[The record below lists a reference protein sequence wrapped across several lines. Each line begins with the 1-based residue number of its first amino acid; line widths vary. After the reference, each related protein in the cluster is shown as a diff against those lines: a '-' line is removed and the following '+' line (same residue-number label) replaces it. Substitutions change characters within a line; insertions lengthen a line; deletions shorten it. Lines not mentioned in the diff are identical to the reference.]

1 MTNCFFCQK
10 LASLSSLPAEELVWN
25 FPNSFVLLG
34 KWQFYQ
40 GYCIVVAKQ
49 HERELNALPSEIR
62 HSYFDEMCL
71 VAKAIEQVFQPLKLN
86 YELLGNQVPHLHW
99 HLFPRY
105 QHDPETLMPVW
116 LRLDR
121 ADKNSEEHQRC
132 ITSTLTP
139 LQTANLLRNCLE
151 KLGAK
156 KDA

>member
-1 MTNCFFCQK
+1 LTNCFFCQK
-10 LASLSSLPAEELVWN
+10 LASIPSLPSEELVWN

-62 HSYFDEMCL
+62 HAYFD
-71 VAKAIEQVFQPLKLN
+71 EQVFQPLKLN
-86 YELLGNQVPHLHW
+86 YELLGNQVSHLHW

-121 ADKNSEEHQRC
+121 ADKNPEENQRC
-132 ITSTLTP
+132 ITSTQTS